1 MRALEEEHNMT
12 EDLDSLAALSGGFAD
27 VVERTARWTLR
38 VNGRNRIPASG
49 VVWSADGAVV
59 TADHVLERDDQI
71 TVGLPDGSQAAA
83 TIAGRDPGSDLAVL
97 RVDATGLDAAEL
109 APDGEIR
116 VGHLALALGRPT
128 PGAVQVS
135 LGIVSAIGGAWRTFQ
150 GGRVDSYLRP
160 DVTFYPGF
168 SGGPLIDVGGRVVG
182 INSSRL
188 RRGAGLTIP
197 AAAVDDIAASLLA
210 HGRIRRGYLGVA
222 SQPVRL
228 PEGLAAKLDGQ
239 ERGLLLV
246 SVETR
251 SPAGDAGLLIGD
263 ILVRID
269 DQGIEDHAALY
280 AALGVDRVGR
290 ATLLTVLRGGEVHEL
305 SVTIAE
311 RDQP

>member
-1 MRALEEEHNMT
+1 MRTLVEEHKMT
-12 EDLDSLAALSGGFAD
+12 EDLDSLAALSRGFAD
-27 VVERTARWTLR
+27 VVERAARWTLR

-71 TVGLPDGSQAAA
+71 TVGLPDGSEAPA

-150 GGRVDSYLRP
+150 GGRVDGYLRP

-168 SGGPLIDVGGRVVG
+168 SGGPLIDAEGRVVG

-197 AAAVDDIAASLLA
+197 AAAVDGIAASLLA
-210 HGRIRRGYLGVA
+210 DGRIRRGYLGVA

-228 PEGLAAKLDGQ
+228 PEALAAKLDGQ

-280 AALGVDRVGR
+280 AALGADRVGR

>member
-1 MRALEEEHNMT
+1 MT
-12 EDLDSLAALSGGFAD
+12 EDPDSLAALSRGFAD
-27 VVERTARWTLR
+27 VVERAARSTLR

-71 TVGLPDGSQAAA
+71 TVGLPDGSEAAA

-150 GGRVDSYLRP
+150 GGHVDGYLRP

-168 SGGPLIDVGGRVVG
+168 SGGPLIDAGGRVVG

-197 AAAVDDIAASLLA
+197 AAAVDGIAASLLA

-228 PEGLAAKLDGQ
+228 PEALAAKLDGQ

-269 DQGIEDHAALY
+269 HQGIEDHAALY
-280 AALGVDRVGR
+280 AALGADRVGR